1 MNFQMDKIPMEVQ
14 MNYSNGTTTIW
25 IIQMDNIRER
35 VQMDCFK

>member
-1 MNFQMDKIPMEVQ
+1 MDKIPMEVQ

-25 IIQMDNIRER
+25 IIQMDNIREL